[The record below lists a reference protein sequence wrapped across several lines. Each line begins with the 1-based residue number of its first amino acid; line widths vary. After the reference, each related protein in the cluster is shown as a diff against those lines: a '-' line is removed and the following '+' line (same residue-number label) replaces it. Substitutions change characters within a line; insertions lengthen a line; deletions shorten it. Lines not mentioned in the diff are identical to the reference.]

1 MNENI
6 DIKQIYDDAVKEN
19 TIFTTDDIQNI
30 LEASTNNN
38 EYLEEQTTETIANIV
53 HNSLNRLN
61 LPNEVITDYYYRL
74 QNYRYIDGINELH
87 KGKHI
92 RWIRNGKLTNGGI
105 LTNIPLPK
113 PLFLLAIIIS
123 ICFGEMHLK
132 SGTDLISA
140 NQLHLVVFLPS
151 KQYILFSAALS

>member
-19 TIFTTDDIQNI
+19 NIFTTDDIQNI
-30 LEASTNNN
+30 LEASTNDN

-53 HNSLNRLN
+53 YNSLNRLD
-61 LPNEVITDYYYRL
+61 LSTEVIRDYYYRL

-105 LTNIPLPK
+105 LTNITIKDTCIHILCK
-113 PLFLLAIIIS
+113 NSLNKFITYKWDDCTSYQKLS
-123 ICFGEMHLK
+123 MEEQ
-132 SGTDLISA
+132 LILIA
-140 NQLHLVVFLPS
+140 NDN
-151 KQYILFSAALS
+151 ILQG

>member
-19 TIFTTDDIQNI
+19 TIFTTDDIKNI
-30 LEASTNNN
+30 LEASTNDN

-53 HNSLNRLN
+53 HNSLTRLN
-61 LPNEVITDYYYRL
+61 LSNEIITDYYYRL

-105 LTNIPLPK
+105 LTNITIKDTCIHILCK
-113 PLFLLAIIIS
+113 NALNKFITYK
-123 ICFGEMHLK
+123 LK
-132 SGTDLISA
+132 RVFRSNLI
-140 NQLHLVVFLPS
+140 L
-151 KQYILFSAALS
+151 LFS